1 MTDHRS
7 NVLISVSDLRGL
19 VGQQRLVLLD
29 IGGIRPGPG
38 REGRGY
44 GIPGAVPVDLATE
57 LAGPGGGASGA
68 RPLPD
73 IGDLQA
79 AARRWGISQDSDV
92 VVYDDKSG
100 LQAARAWWVLRWAGL
115 SKVQLLDGG
124 LAVWERAGHGLTPLD
139 AEPATGDVVL
149 DGGHLPTLSADEAG
163 QLATKRL
170 LLDAREA
177 GAFAAG
183 HIPGARNAPASGN
196 LSGNGTFETGAR
208 LAERYTQYGVGQGRL
223 VGVSCGSGVSATHD
237 ILALASIGVPAAL
250 YVASWSGWTADST
263 RPVATGEVTDP
274 V

>member
-7 NVLISVSDLRGL
+7 NVLISVSDLVRL
-19 VGQQRLVLLD
+19 VGHQRLVLLD
-29 IGGIRPGPG
+29 VGGIRPGPG
-38 REGRGY
+38 RDGRGY

-57 LAGPGGGASGA
+57 LAGPGGGVFGA

-79 AARRWGISQDSDV
+79 VARRWGIQQDSDV

-100 LQAARAWWVLRWAGL
+100 LQAARGWWVLRWAGA
-115 SKVQLLDGG
+115 SRVRLLDGG
-124 LAVWERAGHGLTPLD
+124 LAAWERAGHALTPLD
-139 AEPATGDVVL
+139 AEPAPGDVIL

-163 QLATKRL
+163 QFAKKRR

-177 GAFAAG
+177 GAFKAG

-196 LSGNGTFETGAR
+196 LTENGTFETGAR
-208 LAERYTQYGVGQGRL
+208 LAERYTQYGVGQDRL

-237 ILALASIGVPAAL
+237 ILALASVGVPAAL
-250 YVASWSGWTADST
+250 YVASWSGWIADST
-263 RPVATGEVTDP
+263 RPVATGE
-274 V
+274 